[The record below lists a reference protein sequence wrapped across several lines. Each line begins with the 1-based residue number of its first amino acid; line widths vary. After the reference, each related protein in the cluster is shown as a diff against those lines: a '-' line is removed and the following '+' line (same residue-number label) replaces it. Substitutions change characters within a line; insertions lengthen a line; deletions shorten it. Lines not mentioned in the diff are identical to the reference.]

1 MVPNFLKSASQH
13 GWLISSLQRLIN
25 DNYIV
30 GHLDGNHGSLYPK
43 QEEFTDSGVKYISAN
58 AIVGGRVDFAKAK
71 YLSKERADKFKKGV
85 ARNGDVIFAHNA
97 TVGPVALLETED
109 AKVILGTSLTY
120 YRVNPDK
127 LDAQYLIQ
135 YMSSSAFVRQYESIM
150 RQTTRNQIPIT
161 TQKGFFFAIPALQ
174 EQKKIARI
182 LSSWDKAITSTEQLL
197 ANSQQQKKA
206 LMQQLLTGK
215 KRLLD
220 ENGVWFSG
228 EWELGCLGDLAKISK
243 GKALSSKDLFEGE
256 YPVIAGGK
264 GSPYKHNQFTHE
276 NVITVSAS
284 GAYAGYVAYHPNK
297 IWASDCSVVVNKSTA
312 DIGFIYH
319 LMSFMQKKIY
329 SRQSGG
335 AQPHV
340 YPRDLACLKVKI
352 PELGEQQEISRVLS
366 LTDRGIESIKQ
377 KLEALKQEKKALMQQ
392 LLTGKRR
399 VKVDDE
405 EAA

>member
-220 ENGVWFSG
+220 ENGVRFSG
-228 EWELGCLGDLAKISK
+228 EWEFVLFSDAFKVANQ
-243 GKALSSKDLFEGE
+243 KATQVKSSDYLTFGNVPIVDQGQKLIAGYCNNDEHYTE
-256 YPVIAGGK
+256 IPVIIFGDHTRCVKWIDFAFCPGADGT
-264 GSPYKHNQFTHE
+264 Q
-276 NVITVSAS
+276 VLVSQS
-284 GAYAGYVAYHPNK
+284 TLDIKFGYFLLSYVDIPNL
-297 IWASDCSVVVNKSTA
+297 
-312 DIGFIYH
+312 G
-319 LMSFMQKKIY
+319 Y
-329 SRQSGG
+329 SR
-335 AQPHV
+335 HM
-340 YPRDLACLKVKI
+340 RILKEMEFKI
-352 PELGEQQEISRVLS
+352 PADLTEQHKIVEVLS
-366 LTDRGIESIKQ
+366 FAEAEITSLQQ
-377 KLEALKQEKKALMQQ
+377 KLETLKQEKKALMQQ

-399 VKVDDE
+399 VNLN
-405 EAA
+405 